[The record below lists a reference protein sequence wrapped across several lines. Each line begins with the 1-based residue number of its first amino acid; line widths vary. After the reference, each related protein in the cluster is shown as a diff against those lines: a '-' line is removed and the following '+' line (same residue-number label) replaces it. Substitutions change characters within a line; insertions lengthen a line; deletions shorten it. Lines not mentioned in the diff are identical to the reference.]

1 MINSASQ
8 ADSAAT
14 DAYFVRTVQR
24 FNYIVGPSG
33 QLVGH
38 WNMTYALSGLVGS
51 ATDYLSEMWAT
62 VATIFASMAQ
72 VLELSRTMISL
83 NVTAT
88 LRRRSW
94 PSLGGS
100 ERNAGTEIIAD
111 GVERQ
116 LKHNS
121 LALTGAHT

>member
-1 MINSASQ
+1 MTNSASQ
-8 ADSAAT
+8 AESAAT

-38 WNMTYALSGLVGS
+38 WIMSYALSGLVGS
-51 ATDYLSEMWAT
+51 VTDYLGGMWAT
-62 VATIFASMAQ
+62 VATIFVSMAQ
-72 VLELSRTMISL
+72 VLELPRTMFSL
-83 NVTAT
+83 NVSAT
-88 LRRRSW
+88 PRRRSW
-94 PSLGGS
+94 PSLGGG
-100 ERNAGTEIIAD
+100 ERTGGAEIIAD